1 VIYRRDSSL
10 SFKYQDKERQALMNH
25 IFSAISIFGV
35 DIFDFIVRIMGS
47 EVLRTVLSFL
57 IRQSLTH
64 IGL

>member
-1 VIYRRDSSL
+1 
-10 SFKYQDKERQALMNH
+10 MNH
-25 IFSAISIFGV
+25 IFSGLSFFGV
-35 DIFDFIVRIMGS
+35 DIVDFLVRIMGS

>member
-1 VIYRRDSSL
+1 MHHLVSGF
-10 SFKYQDKERQALMNH
+10 SF
-25 IFSAISIFGV
+25 FGV
-35 DIFDFIVRIMGS
+35 DLFDFIVRIMGS

>member
-1 VIYRRDSSL
+1 MNYVIAAF
-10 SFKYQDKERQALMNH
+10 SF
-25 IFSAISIFGV
+25 FGV
-35 DIFDFIVRIMGS
+35 DIVDFLVRIMGS

>member
-1 VIYRRDSSL
+1 
-10 SFKYQDKERQALMNH
+10 MNH
-25 IFSAISIFGV
+25 VLSAFSFFGV
-35 DIFDFIVRIMGS
+35 DLFDFIVKIMGS

>member
-1 VIYRRDSSL
+1 
-10 SFKYQDKERQALMNH
+10 MNH

>member
-1 VIYRRDSSL
+1 VIYQRDSSP
-10 SFKYQDKERQALMNH
+10 SFKYRDKERQAHMNH
-25 IFSAISIFGV
+25 IFSAISFFGV

-47 EVLRTVLSFL
+47 EVLRTVISFL